1 MLHPPSWYEAR
12 GIAFHAG
19 DPAMA
24 IDRPRRTVTS
34 KSGLKARYDRLLLA
48 TGSNPIVLP
57 LPGRE
62 LAGVTTFRDLD
73 DVGAMIAAAPHNG
86 QAVVIGGGLLGL
98 EAGPRLAK
106 RGVQV
111 PILPLMGHGRHW
123 GWARR

>member
-1 MLHPPSWYEAR
+1 MAVMRVVEELLEAAPDLYDIEVFGAETHGNYNRILLSPVLAGEKRSADIMLHPPSWYEAR

-62 LAGVTTFRDLD
+62 LAGVTTFRDRKR
-73 DVGAMIAAAPHNG
+73 
-86 QAVVIGGGLLGL
+86 VV
-98 EAGPRLAK
+98 
-106 RGVQV
+106 
-111 PILPLMGHGRHW
+111 
-123 GWARR
+123 